1 MTANRKK
8 LIVSSAMMLISL
20 SSLFAADDFGF
31 NEYLGKIKSFLMA
44 IGGGLLVISLALW
57 AIKGLIKRNLQPEDW
72 KSIGI
77 MGLCGV
83 LLIIGPQ
90 IITSVFSGL
99 GGTDI

>member
-1 MTANRKK
+1 MTKPEKK
-8 LIVSSAMMLISL
+8 PAAMAVMMLLSL
-20 SSLFAADDFGF
+20 SSLYAADDYGF
-31 NEYLGKIKSFLMA
+31 NEYLGKVKSFFIA

>member
-1 MTANRKK
+1 MTTNRKK
-8 LIVSSAMMLISL
+8 LIASNAMMLISL

-31 NEYLGKIKSFLMA
+31 YEYLGKIKSFLMA